1 MVRGIAESFRAATGD
16 RLVWRW
22 RGTLVRPPPRERRVA
37 ALCPGG
43 SLAVT
48 CPRGRSAAPRRTRLP
63 PLAPAPGGSGGAR
76 CKQSGGRDV
85 SRSHGA
91 SYGSGW
97 LSAGGQLRQ
106 LLLWLGRRRQEG
118 APGSDGR
125 LSLRSPHR
133 GVKDV
138 FCDRSD
144 ER

>member
-1 MVRGIAESFRAATGD
+1 MARDFGAGALVAQGGSTVSGWAARGHLPAGAE
-16 RLVWRW
+16 
-22 RGTLVRPPPRERRVA
+22 RGAQAHPPPA
-37 ALCPGG
+37 
-43 SLAVT
+43 S
-48 CPRGRSAAPRRTRLP
+48 RSR
-63 PLAPAPGGSGGAR
+63 PGGSGGAR

>member
-1 MVRGIAESFRAATGD
+1 MSGWAAHGHLPAGAGRGAA
-16 RLVWRW
+16 
-22 RGTLVRPPPRERRVA
+22 
-37 ALCPGG
+37 
-43 SLAVT
+43 
-48 CPRGRSAAPRRTRLP
+48 RSPSAPASCLP

-144 ER
+144 ESSN